1 MGLDE
6 GWLSR
11 VQSAGLVATDRDTQ
25 IHVERSQ
32 LTEGLYSRAY
42 IYSVCI
48 YVYIYIYSKFQILL
62 LSAYSVYL
70 HGGYRDSP
78 DFEAGDYQSIR
89 LDQSFQ
95 HSTTPYIRST

>member
-11 VQSAGLVATDRDTQ
+11 VQSAGLEATDRDTQ

-48 YVYIYIYSKFQILL
+48 YVYIYIRNPRFFCYPHTRYICTEDIGTVQTSRPEIIN
-62 LSAYSVYL
+62 
-70 HGGYRDSP
+70 
-78 DFEAGDYQSIR
+78 QS
-89 LDQSFQ
+89 D
-95 HSTTPYIRST
+95 

>member
-11 VQSAGLVATDRDTQ
+11 VQSAGLEATDRDTQ

-42 IYSVCI
+42 IY
-48 YVYIYIYSKFQILL
+48 VYMYTYIFEIPD
-62 LSAYSVYL
+62 YSVTRIL
-70 HGGYRDSP
+70 GIFARR
-78 DFEAGDYQSIR
+78 I
-89 LDQSFQ
+89 
-95 HSTTPYIRST
+95 